1 MDHHF
6 TGENSVRGTVVALLA
21 LTAPLL
27 GVGTY
32 PAHAATGTA
41 DSGWEPAPSAP
52 WDTAAGV
59 RCDFPVHAEP
69 VVDEVERRVVTTHP
83 DGSPERVLYRG
94 DLVVRITNTDTGAF
108 HDADASGTAA
118 VDHRADGSQFWSVL
132 GPVLVG
138 FAENGGTLARGVYLI
153 DGVYTLDISSAGYKD
168 VTMVHGSVDDL
179 CARVD

>member
-1 MDHHF
+1 M
-6 TGENSVRGTVVALLA
+6 RGTVVALLA

-32 PAHAATGTA
+32 PAHAAPGTA
-41 DSGWEPAPSAP
+41 GSGWEPAPSAP

-83 DGSPERVLYRG
+83 DGSPKRVLYRG

-118 VDHRADGSQFWSVL
+118 VDRRADGSQFWSVL

-138 FAENGGTLARGVYLI
+138 FAENGGSLARGVYLI